1 MTGRTNLKAILWDF
15 GGVLTTSPFEAFAR
29 YEAEMN
35 LPHDL
40 IRQVNGINPETN
52 AWARFESSQIDLAAF
67 DEAFRQE
74 TKALGHEVSGR
85 DVIGLL
91 AGDLRPRM
99 VAALKQCKAHFK
111 VGCLTNNVSAGM
123 GAGMSTNQGR
133 ATAVTEVMALF
144 DVVIESSREG
154 VRKPQ
159 VAFYERALKAL
170 DVKAE
175 ESLFM
180 DDLGM
185 NLKPARAMGMQTIK
199 VVSEAQTLSNLAE
212 AIGLSFS

>member
-35 LPHDL
+35 LPRDL

-91 AGDLRPRM
+91 SGDLRPRM

-133 ATAVTEVMALF
+133 ATAVAEVMALF

-212 AIGLSFS
+212 ATGLSFS

>member
-35 LPHDL
+35 LPRDL

-52 AWARFESSQIDLAAF
+52 AWARFESSQIDLATF

-111 VGCLTNNVSAGM
+111 IGCLTNNVSAGM

-212 AIGLSFS
+212 ATGLSFS

>member
-35 LPHDL
+35 LPRDL

-133 ATAVTEVMALF
+133 ATAVAEVMALF

-212 AIGLSFS
+212 ATGLSFS

>member
-35 LPHDL
+35 LPRDL

-52 AWARFESSQIDLAAF
+52 AWARFESSQINLDAF

-133 ATAVTEVMALF
+133 ATAVAEVMTLF

-199 VVSEAQTLSNLAE
+199 VVSEAQTLSDLAE
-212 AIGLSFS
+212 ATGLSFS